1 MMSIDLYLGL
11 MRLKET
17 GTDRILGYYKND
29 GEWHKIQGD
38 TPQEFIN
45 KIKRTINLENQNII
59 LHKDQI
65 KYFENLTPIPKTVDE
80 KTYKEIK
87 DLYSDMVNQ
96 LSLTRKS
103 A

>member
-1 MMSIDLYLGL
+1 MSIDLYLGL
-11 MRLKET
+11 MRLKEK

-29 GEWHKIQGD
+29 GEWNKVQGD
-38 TPQEFIN
+38 TIESFVNNIKKIISLDNQEITF
-45 KIKRTINLENQNII
+45 
-59 LHKDQI
+59 HKDQI

-96 LSLTRKS
+96 LSLTKKS